1 LDFILGEGHV
11 TRVTKVPRLCES
23 SALTYSNILEIISIM
38 KEKTK
43 ATPTL
48 DERIAQRVRGLRD
61 ARSLSL
67 DQLAQKSSVSRS
79 MISLIERAQASPT
92 AVVLE
97 KIANGLGVALATL
110 FEAEPA
116 FQEEKIV
123 ARASEQGFWQDPASG
138 YMRRNVSPAQELG
151 GQAPPVHLV
160 EVKFP
165 PKARVMYDGLVQG
178 TVLHQQIWLLAG
190 QMEITLG
197 DAVHQLKAGDCLA
210 HRLDRPITYHN
221 PGTQTARYAVVITR

>member
-1 LDFILGEGHV
+1 MHSIL
-11 TRVTKVPRLCES
+11 TI
-23 SALTYSNILEIISIM
+23 SNILDIISIM
-38 KEKTK
+38 KEIISTSP
-43 ATPTL
+43 AL
-48 DERIAQRVRGLRD
+48 DERIAQRVRSLRD

-67 DQLAQKSSVSRS
+67 DQLSQRSGVSRS

-116 FQEEKIV
+116 AEAEKTV

-138 YMRRNVSPAQELG
+138 YMRRNVSPPQEIGGELG
-151 GQAPPVHLV
+151 NKAPPVQIV

-165 PKARVMYDGLVQG
+165 PKTRVMYDGLVQG
-178 TVLHQQIWLLAG
+178 ALLHQQIWLLAG
-190 QMEITLG
+190 QMQITLG
-197 DAVHQLKAGDCLA
+197 DEVHLLKAGDCLA

>member
-1 LDFILGEGHV
+1 MSGSH
-11 TRVTKVPRLCES
+11 
-23 SALTYSNILEIISIM
+23 SACADCVMPE
-38 KEKTK
+38 
-43 ATPTL
+43 A
-48 DERIAQRVRGLRD
+48 
-61 ARSLSL
+61 
-67 DQLAQKSSVSRS
+67 SRS
-79 MISLIERAQASPT
+79 ISLH
-92 AVVLE
+92 
-97 KIANGLGVALATL
+97 KNLA

-116 FQEEKIV
+116 SQEEKVV

-165 PKARVMYDGLVQG
+165 AKARVMYDGLVQG
-178 TVLHQQIWLLAG
+178 AIMHQQIWLLSG

-197 DAVHQLKAGDCLA
+197 NELHQLKAGDCLA

-221 PGTQTARYAVVITR
+221 RGTQTARYAVVITR

>member
-1 LDFILGEGHV
+1 MHCIL
-11 TRVTKVPRLCES
+11 TK
-23 SALTYSNILEIISIM
+23 SNILEIISMM
-38 KEKTK
+38 KERISTS
-43 ATPTL
+43 PTL
-48 DERIAQRVRGLRD
+48 DERIAQRVRSLRD

-67 DQLAQKSSVSRS
+67 DQLSQRCGVSRS

-116 FQEEKIV
+116 LKAEKTV

-138 YMRRNVSPAQELG
+138 YMRRNVSPPQEIG
-151 GQAPPVHLV
+151 GQAPPVQIV

-165 PKARVMYDGLVQG
+165 PKTRVMYDGLVQG
-178 TVLHQQIWLLAG
+178 ALLHQQIWLLAG
-190 QMEITLG
+190 QMQITLG
-197 DAVHQLKAGDCLA
+197 DEVHLLKTGDCLA

>member
-1 LDFILGEGHV
+1 MS
-11 TRVTKVPRLCES
+11 RVTEVPRVHPFS
-23 SALTYSNILEIISIM
+23 ILTYSNILEIISIM

-43 ATPTL
+43 ATLTL
-48 DERIAQRVRGLRD
+48 DERIAKRVRGLRD

-67 DQLAQKSSVSRS
+67 DQLAQRSGVSRS
-79 MISLIERAQASPT
+79 MISLIERGQASPT

-116 FQEEKIV
+116 SHEEKVV

-138 YMRRNVSPAQELG
+138 YMRRNVSPSQELG

-165 PKARVMYDGLVQG
+165 AKARVMYDGLVQG
-178 TVLHQQIWLLAG
+178 AIIHQQIWLLAG

-197 DAVHQLKAGDCLA
+197 NETHQLKAGDCLA